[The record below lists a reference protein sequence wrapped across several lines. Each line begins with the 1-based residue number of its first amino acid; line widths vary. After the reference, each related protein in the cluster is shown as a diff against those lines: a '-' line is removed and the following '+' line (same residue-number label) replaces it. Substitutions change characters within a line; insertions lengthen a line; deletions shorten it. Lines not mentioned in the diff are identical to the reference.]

1 MGSWVHPHRA
11 SPSAGHPTRRH
22 SHRPQP
28 FGPIKTS
35 SFRARDRQRP
45 MWRASLPIAK
55 HFCWTRQGKLLPV
68 NFWLK
73 MKKPLKTFF
82 LAIVEG
88 FETVLKLCLRRRGD
102 LGRRCYAPWRPGGR
116 TRPFAPNP
124 RQGKGVNRYIPDT
137 RTIRQWQM
145 HTPDTLPMRTRYVYD
160 TYWCFWMSQSS
171 YRKSRYIVRN

>member
-1 MGSWVHPHRA
+1 MGTYQGVGGSSDPPA
-11 SPSAGHPTRRH
+11 
-22 SHRPQP
+22 QP

-55 HFCWTRQGKLLPV
+55 HFCWTRHGKLLPV

-73 MKKPLKTFF
+73 MIKPLKTFF

-88 FETVLKLCLRRRGD
+88 LETVLKLCLRRRGD

-116 TRPFAPNP
+116 TRPFARNP
-124 RQGKGVNRYIPDT
+124 RQGKGVNIHLIAQFRVSSCT
-137 RTIRQWQM
+137 RSHFFPHSACVEGEKYACTDR
-145 HTPDTLPMRTRYVYD
+145 LTREG
-160 TYWCFWMSQSS
+160 
-171 YRKSRYIVRN
+171 I